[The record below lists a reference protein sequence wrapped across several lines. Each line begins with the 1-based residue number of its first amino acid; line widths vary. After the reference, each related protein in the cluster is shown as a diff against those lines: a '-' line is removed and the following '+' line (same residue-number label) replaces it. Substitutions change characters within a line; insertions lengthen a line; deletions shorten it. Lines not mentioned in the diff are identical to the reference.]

1 MKKIL
6 VIGMTSNY
14 AGTEGVIYNY
24 YKNIDKSV
32 IHFDFLTHSFSKLA
46 YEDNMIANGSKIYRI
61 TQKKKNYFKYK
72 KEMKKFFKN
81 YAEEYDAIWLNTN
94 HLYNIDYLI
103 YGKKYCIKHRILHSH
118 NSNDGKH
125 RNIIWALYAILRTRI
140 NKIIQLNYAT
150 DYWACSDVAAKF
162 MFSRN
167 RFRSGEYLLIH
178 NGIEVLNYRFNL
190 EDRERIRAQ
199 YKIKE
204 ERVIVHVGRFS
215 KEKNHER
222 LLMIFSAYYKQNKNA
237 RLFLVGEGEL
247 KKEVMQRADHLPIK
261 DSVLFL
267 GHRNDIASIMS
278 ASDVFILPSI
288 YEGLPIVGIEA
299 QTNGLPCVFSDS
311 ISKEVDITKNNAFV
325 DLKASDEEWV
335 TAIESVTRADPDN
348 SIAAILE
355 EGYDIRDVSQ
365 KVEGKYL
372 QSEDLE

>member
-162 MFSRN
+162 MFN
-167 RFRSGEYLLIH
+167 KKIINDGNYKIIH
-178 NGIEVLNYRFNL
+178 NAN
-190 EDRERIRAQ
+190 
-199 YKIKE
+199 
-204 ERVIVHVGRFS
+204 
-215 KEKNHER
+215 
-222 LLMIFSAYYKQNKNA
+222 
-237 RLFLVGEGEL
+237 
-247 KKEVMQRADHLPIK
+247 
-261 DSVLFL
+261 
-267 GHRNDIASIMS
+267 
-278 ASDVFILPSI
+278 
-288 YEGLPIVGIEA
+288 
-299 QTNGLPCVFSDS
+299 
-311 ISKEVDITKNNAFV
+311 
-325 DLKASDEEWV
+325 
-335 TAIESVTRADPDN
+335 
-348 SIAAILE
+348 
-355 EGYDIRDVSQ
+355 RD
-365 KVEGKYL
+365 
-372 QSEDLE
+372 QS